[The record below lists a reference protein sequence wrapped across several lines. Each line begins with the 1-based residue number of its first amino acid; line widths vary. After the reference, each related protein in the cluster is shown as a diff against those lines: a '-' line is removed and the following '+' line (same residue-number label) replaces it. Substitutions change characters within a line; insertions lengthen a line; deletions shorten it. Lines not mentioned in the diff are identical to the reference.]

1 MFEHIIPEEVLE
13 EFKGELETFGIQKV
27 SPYSKG
33 TTSIVFRG
41 ELENREVLIKLQRP
55 DSPRSNLSREA
66 EIVKVLEP
74 YEVTPPLITHGSF
87 KGLEYIVRGFAE
99 GEPVIYADVEKGHIF
114 EIIQKTALLDRLGL
128 DHGQIQGGKHIIIG
142 KGVWLIDFEKAG
154 WRKPRNLTSA
164 LAMLFI
170 GDNATSR
177 RIREKFEIDEEFLE
191 ELLRETAEYKRKGR
205 LSGLLR
211 LLSRL

>member
-1 MFEHIIPEEVLE
+1 MFEHLIPWKAIEG
-13 EFKGELETFGIQKV
+13 FKAELERFGIQKV

-33 TTSIVFRG
+33 TTSIVFKG

-55 DSPRSNLSREA
+55 DSPRSNLLREA
-66 EIVKVLEP
+66 DIVKVLEP
-74 YEVTPPLITHGSF
+74 YDVTPPLITSGSF

-99 GEPVIYADVEKGHIF
+99 GEPVMYAEVKKGHIL

-142 KGVWLIDFEKAG
+142 DRVWLIDFEKAG
-154 WRKPRNLTSA
+154 WRKPKNLTSA

-170 GDNATSR
+170 GNNATSR
-177 RIREKFEIDEEFLE
+177 RIREKFGVDERFLG
-191 ELLRETAEYKRKGR
+191 ELLKETAEYKRKGR

-211 LLSRL
+211 LISGL